1 MRKYGNWNW
10 GAADFLQK
18 NLTREGGVACTLR
31 QATPILQ
38 FFFDMITFL
47 SWLFGLNGCCCNKL
61 GARLLNQSF

>member
-38 FFFDMITFL
+38 FFLI
-47 SWLFGLNGCCCNKL
+47 
-61 GARLLNQSF
+61 